1 MSTEAV
7 LDKCNFSQEGCGL
20 NRPREWGVIPRECSS
35 LPCRDIQDKTVGT
48 LSQSISS
55 QLQSLHGLQTHL
67 AGIRDYL
74 QKVSKAKLP
83 INHQILYQLQDVF
96 NLLPNLSI
104 EEFSRSFAVKTNDQL
119 LVVYVASLIRS
130 VIALDNLIGNKLSI
144 SEAEKKEVEKKK
156 EDQKSKKAE
165 GEDSKGKGKEGEG
178 KEAAT
183 EKDTKG
189 TSPKK

>member
-1 MSTEAV
+1 MV
-7 LDKCNFSQEGCGL
+7 FSVPGHA
-20 NRPREWGVIPRECSS
+20 
-35 LPCRDIQDKTVGT
+35 CRDIQDKTVGT

-74 QKVSKAKLP
+74 QKVNREKLP
-83 INHQILYQLQDVF
+83 INHQILYQLQDVL

-144 SEAEKKEVEKKK
+144 SEAERKEVEKKK
-156 EDQKSKKAE
+156 EEQKSKKGE
-165 GEDSKGKGKEGEG
+165 GEESKGGAGKGKEGEATTDKET
-178 KEAAT
+178 KEA
-183 EKDTKG
+183 KG
-189 TSPKK
+189 TSPRK

>member
-1 MSTEAV
+1 M
-7 LDKCNFSQEGCGL
+7 F
-20 NRPREWGVIPRECSS
+20 
-35 LPCRDIQDKTVGT
+35 PCYFYRDIQDKTVGT

-55 QLQSLHGLQTHL
+55 QLLSLHGLQTHL

-74 QKVSKAKLP
+74 VKVEKGKLP

-96 NLLPNLSI
+96 NLLPNLTI

-119 LVVYVASLIRS
+119 LVVYLASLIRS

-144 SEAEKKEVEKKK
+144 SEAEKREVEKKK
-156 EDQKSKKAE
+156 EDQKSKKASE
-165 GEDSKGKGKEGEG
+165 GEDGKGGKGKDGGGGGGGGGGEG
-178 KEAAT
+178 KEKQT
-183 EKDTKG
+183 DKDASTSKA